1 MKTQQD
7 KVLQLLKA
15 SGSRGVNSYDLTYLH
30 AIKQAPTRIS
40 ELKEQNH
47 RIFSRTEKNRSV
59 TYILQSNFVPTTKNK
74 ETDEE
79 YVWIYE
85 ENSARRV
92 SRSQMKPTQL
102 NLSMT

>member
-85 ENSARRV
+85 GDSAKRILL
-92 SRSQMKPTQL
+92 SKIKPIQT
-102 NLSMT
+102 SIV